1 MACGCHRCAGW
12 PESGRERLAQRVCIP
27 LRQTSERFR
36 RPFMSCTR
44 TSWQHVQ
51 EHVALSAYM
60 LCAPALF
67 ISSSAGCTRH
77 KMLRLVAG
85 ADLHLP
91 PGNSIC
97 LSRAVPSR
105 GSDRGLEI
113 SLIFYLLLQA
123 LQDSQSRRACTQ
135 SSAAGRQPCK
145 QLGGRCGGRRG
156 AAHGGCQQRVL
167 RRNGGGCG
175 GRLADVA
182 GRGCSALAASRRGR
196 NACRGTL
203 RAMSLPLHG
212 CGL

>member
-1 MACGCHRCAGW
+1 MFKSMLPCLRTCYVHLRCSFHHRLDALVTKCFDWWQALTCTCR
-12 PESGRERLAQRVCIP
+12 PES
-27 LRQTSERFR
+27 F
-36 RPFMSCTR
+36 
-44 TSWQHVQ
+44 
-51 EHVALSAYM
+51 
-60 LCAPALF
+60 
-67 ISSSAGCTRH
+67 
-77 KMLRLVAG
+77 LVSG
-85 ADLHLP
+85 H
-91 PGNSIC
+91 SIC